1 MKSQST
7 YNRSIAATVML
18 GILAMLTVAAV
29 TSSANHRH
37 PTSPSKEM
45 RP

>member
-7 YNRSIAATVML
+7 YNRSIAATVLL

-29 TSSANHRH
+29 SSTAAHRH
-37 PTSPSKEM
+37 PTSPTKDI

>member
-7 YNRSIAATVML
+7 YNRSVAATVLL

-29 TSSANHRH
+29 TTSATRRH
-37 PTSPSKEM
+37 PTSPTKEM